1 MEPVP
6 ATTATPPIAALGVHT
21 FVSRVLVFASGFAGS
36 VMISRALGPGG
47 RGAYV
52 LPIVLITMAT
62 TLVGPGGEVAQLR
75 LWSHRA
81 AGHSAFVGAALRVG
95 AGLGLGAMAA
105 LGVVFALGH
114 DGFLSEVQPEDL
126 AIVIWLV
133 PLWTTSVLLRGLLT
147 ISGGIVSVNRALVIG
162 DLARTGA
169 IAVLAITG
177 VLTRETALALFALT
191 VLVPTGLILRQCLR
205 RLGRGPGADAR
216 TLARRELRLVPMF
229 APHFLL
235 LSLNLRVDTL
245 LVASGLGV
253 ADLGLY
259 SVAVLLSELAWL
271 VSDALTQAVRERQAN
286 AAQEEALAVSARAA
300 RVNVLL
306 AGGVALGIAAVSAP
320 LCSLLFGASFA
331 AAAPVV
337 WVLAPAAIAMAAW
350 RPLNAPLVRFDRRWV
365 TGAIGLVSLTV
376 NVVGNLAL
384 IPALGIEGAGLASV
398 ASYGCGALLA
408 GWRFARLHDGGWR
421 DLVPR
426 PADVATVARLL
437 HPAGP
442 LLRRAARGAE
452 AG

>member
-21 FVSRVLVFASGFAGS
+21 FVSRILVFASGFAGS
-36 VMISRALGPGG
+36 VMIPRALGPGG

-81 AGHSAFVGAALRVG
+81 AGHTGFVGAALRVG

-105 LGVVFALGH
+105 LCAVFALGH
-114 DGFLSEVQPEDL
+114 DGFLSDVQPEDL

-133 PLWTTSVLLRGLLT
+133 PLRTTSVLLRGLLT

-191 VLVPTGLILRQCLR
+191 VLVPPGLMLRQVLR
-205 RLGRGPGADAR
+205 RLGRGPAADAR
-216 TLARRELRLVPMF
+216 RRARRELRLVPMF

-259 SVAVLLSELAWL
+259 SVAVLL
-271 VSDALTQAVRERQAN
+271 
-286 AAQEEALAVSARAA
+286 
-300 RVNVLL
+300 
-306 AGGVALGIAAVSAP
+306 
-320 LCSLLFGASFA
+320 
-331 AAAPVV
+331 
-337 WVLAPAAIAMAAW
+337 
-350 RPLNAPLVRFDRRWV
+350 
-365 TGAIGLVSLTV
+365 
-376 NVVGNLAL
+376 
-384 IPALGIEGAGLASV
+384 
-398 ASYGCGALLA
+398 
-408 GWRFARLHDGGWR
+408 
-421 DLVPR
+421 
-426 PADVATVARLL
+426 
-437 HPAGP
+437 
-442 LLRRAARGAE
+442 
-452 AG
+452 